1 MPILATMFTIT
12 TYGTWLRGDERGW
25 VDDGVTF
32 PPDPVLEKCD
42 NDRLVQAPF
51 YFDSIERFAV
61 GQAMGEALIERLK
74 VDVLAIC
81 VQSWHAHFVVG
92 PSGYGPAMIV
102 KCAKDA
108 ARWKLR
114 PDRRIWAGGFDKRYC
129 FDDAAVRTRVAYVEK
144 HNLRSGLDARP
155 WGFVRA
161 LV

>member
-74 VDVLAIC
+74 VDVLARAFRRWAERLW
-81 VQSWHAHFVVG
+81 SGDDREMRERRG
-92 PSGYGPAMIV
+92 PMEVASGSAY
-102 KCAKDA
+102 
-108 ARWKLR
+108 L
-114 PDRRIWAGGFDKRYC
+114 GGGIR
-129 FDDAAVRTRVAYVEK
+129 
-144 HNLRSGLDARP
+144 
-155 WGFVRA
+155 
-161 LV
+161 